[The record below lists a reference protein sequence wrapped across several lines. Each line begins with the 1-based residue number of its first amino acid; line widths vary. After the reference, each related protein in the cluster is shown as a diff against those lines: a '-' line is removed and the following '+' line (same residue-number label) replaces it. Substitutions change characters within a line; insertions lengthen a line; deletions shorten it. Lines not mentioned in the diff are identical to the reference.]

1 MNTILVWILITVNYT
16 GNGYRT
22 VTYSPPMADLESC
35 QRMADIVNKKSNY
48 IGTQCVQ
55 VRVVK

>member
-16 GNGYRT
+16 GHGYST

-35 QRMADIVNKKSNY
+35 QRMADLVNKKSNY